1 MLGKF
6 ACTNLLAKFYAVN
19 LLNSGV
25 VIYLPCPG
33 IFFSTAVR
41 VVLVDKLVIL
51 GTLLLTLF
59 ILALRAA
66 VVAKLAILCISLLT
80 FFYLQSFDLNVTC
93 ILLKHYIILHHL
105 LYLNQQKQILIYQHL
120 FYLLYFSNCLNYL
133 VHFSINQH
141 LIYLHQIF
149 NLVRSYFLA
158 KSNVSTSAVFFKST
172 FVA

>member
-6 ACTNLLAKFYAVN
+6 ACTNLLAKFYAVS

-51 GTLLLTLF
+51 GILLLTLF

-93 ILLKHYIILHHL
+93 ILLKHYII
-105 LYLNQQKQILIYQHL
+105 Y
-120 FYLLYFSNCLNYL
+120 
-133 VHFSINQH
+133 
-141 LIYLHQIF
+141 
-149 NLVRSYFLA
+149 
-158 KSNVSTSAVFFKST
+158 STSLTLFKSIETDTNLSTSILSTLLFKLLKLLGT
-172 FVA
+172 FFN